1 MAAPVANGVRVEEN
15 VIEIHQPP
23 AEQPDKDQKRPQFGT
38 RFLTDPRQVFQH
50 NAWYSF
56 FNGIEARYT
65 GSEIGITIA
74 TWAHSWVCWKKNNM
88 YFLPLFE
95 RDNVEW
101 SEEQEAAAQKKVQE
115 NSQPLPA
122 DKQGEIYL
130 SYSIVLSLL
139 PLSFGNAI

>member
-1 MAAPVANGVRVEEN
+1 MASKHV
-15 VIEIHQPP
+15 
-23 AEQPDKDQKRPQFGT
+23 
-38 RFLTDPRQVFQH
+38 
-50 NAWYSF
+50 NA
-56 FNGIEARYT
+56 

-130 SYSIVLSLL
+130 SYSIVLSC
-139 PLSFGNAI
+139 PYYPCPSVMP